1 MIFKNPVGAVEMS
14 SANNAFDLKKS
25 GYEPVLRQKKKK
37 KKRGGYGFNF
47 QSSVIVPEQGNST
60 EKEGEVSDNTQVP
73 LCEEPEVNESKK
85 FDDVFGAGKQ
95 VPSESSEQTTEE
107 TDSEPECELF
117 SFSPDAAES
126 AEAGVKSEEPVIYNA
141 EPKTA
146 DNIQAGVN
154 DTNINA
160 ECDSAAVEKGQNAA
174 KEKAVS
180 TFGMFWFL
188 ALMSLP
194 VINLIVMLVLSFKP
208 NVNKNYR
215 AVSRAWIIW
224 FVISVTTVLTAVTVL
239 FFLRIPIDL
248 PSMYENVTNYID
260 KILL

>member
-1 MIFKNPVGAVEMS
+1 MIFRNPVGAVEMS
-14 SANNAFDLKKS
+14 SANTAFDFKKS

-60 EKEGEVSDNTQVP
+60 EKESEVSDNTQVSP
-73 LCEEPEVNESKK
+73 CEEPEVNESKG
-85 FDDVFGAGKQ
+85 FDDVFGTDEQ
-95 VPSESSEQTTEE
+95 VPSDTSQQAEEE
-107 TDSEPECELF
+107 TDGEPECELF
-117 SFSPDAAES
+117 SFSPD
-126 AEAGVKSEEPVIYNA
+126 VKDDAKADEPIIYNA

-146 DNIQAGVN
+146 DIAKVSVN

-160 ECDSAAVEKGQNAA
+160 EYEKTEAVEKKQATV
-174 KEKAVS
+174 KEKTIS

-188 ALMSLP
+188 AVMALP

-215 AVSRAWIIW
+215 AISRAWIVW
-224 FVISVTTVLTAVTVL
+224 FVILVTTALTAVTVL
-239 FFLRIPIDL
+239 FFLRVPIDL
-248 PSMYENVTNYID
+248 SSVYAGVTNYID
-260 KILL
+260 TILL